1 VIPDEL
7 KLRCSTCGQAIN
19 SLFDHICQQPAEP
32 LAELDAL
39 RQRVAE
45 LEGGLNA
52 VLEAVKLP
60 GKKGEF
66 QQENGLVFV
75 TRLVKQRNAVIEIAH
90 KALGIPME

>member
-1 VIPDEL
+1 MATIEEIAERNALGNVLSEL
-7 KLRCSTCGQAIN
+7 EYQN
-19 SLFDHICQQPAEP
+19 EQ
-32 LAELDAL
+32 L